1 MKKFISLIL
10 TGTMLLSIPVMA
22 NTDYTSAIKQ
32 VKSAFTVPDYKTFEV
47 SDNDDTLSLSW
58 KDSKNMFLP
67 E

>member
-47 SDNDDTLSLSW
+47 SDNDDTLSLS
-58 KDSKNMFLP
+58 
-67 E
+67 

>member
-32 VKSAFTVPDYKTFEV
+32 VKSAFTV
-47 SDNDDTLSLSW
+47 SSLSET
-58 KDSKNMFLP
+58 SKVL
-67 E
+67 